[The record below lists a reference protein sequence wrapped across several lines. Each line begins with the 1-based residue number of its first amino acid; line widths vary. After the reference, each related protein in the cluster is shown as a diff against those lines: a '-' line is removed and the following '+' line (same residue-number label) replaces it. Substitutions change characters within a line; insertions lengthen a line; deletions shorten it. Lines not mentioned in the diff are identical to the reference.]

1 MQLLTDY
8 ESDFL
13 GELSLRV
20 DYDYQPGEAMQPNP
34 DHPGFGPGCA
44 EEFEVTGVEAFISS
58 EWVKIIDH
66 ITDDHMDCLT
76 DLCMEDY
83 HSQEPDDER

>member
-44 EEFEVTGVEAFISS
+44 EEAEISSVEALIRG
-58 EWVKIIDH
+58 EYVQVMEHVPEDH
-66 ITDDHMDCLT
+66 LDCLA
-76 DLCMEDY
+76 DLCLEDY
-83 HSQEPDDER
+83 HSER